1 MNQKT
6 LKIINVVAICSMFLS
21 VAFIFILLFLGIY
34 SEATNKPSEGLDGI
48 GIACAGAAVVV
59 ITLFVQ
65 IVRIFAGLISI
76 TAIFP
81 RKRIAAV
88 IVVGVF
94 ASILSA
100 VSAALSAYCF
110 IVFQSVAVQGI
121 SATSIMNIALI
132 AAIVT
137 DLFVTVMTI
146 IKCVST
152 SKQIKLEK
160 QLDEQ
165 NKNLSTFEIGAKT
178 ASEGEKTEDV
188 FEDFVPTEEEKPEN

>member
-21 VAFIFILLFLGIY
+21 VAFIFILLFLGTY

-88 IVVGVF
+88 VVVGVF
-94 ASILSA
+94 AAILSA
-100 VSAALSAYCF
+100 VAAALSAYCL
-110 IVFQSVAVQGI
+110 IAFQSVAVKGI
-121 SATSIMNIALI
+121 SATSLMNTALI
-132 AAIVT
+132 IAVAT

-165 NKNLSTFEIGAKT
+165 NKNLTTFEIGAKT
-178 ASEGEKTEDV
+178 TPTGEKTDDV
-188 FEDFVPTEEEKPEN
+188 FEDFAPTEEDRPAN